1 MSTYM
6 SQNTKARQS
15 MTPWAASLTAV
26 LSWKSLLMGRREER
40 GQPATRPLTRPEVVA
55 GDDNGDTIFRKVPP
69 DLSYLDSGRKLLVVA
84 AESNSK
90 KFTENWNNVCIVRG
104 DLGWV
109 HSHTN

>member
-1 MSTYM
+1 
-6 SQNTKARQS
+6 
-15 MTPWAASLTAV
+15 
-26 LSWKSLLMGRREER
+26 MGRREER

-69 DLSYLDSGRKLLVVA
+69 DLLYLDSGRKLLVVA